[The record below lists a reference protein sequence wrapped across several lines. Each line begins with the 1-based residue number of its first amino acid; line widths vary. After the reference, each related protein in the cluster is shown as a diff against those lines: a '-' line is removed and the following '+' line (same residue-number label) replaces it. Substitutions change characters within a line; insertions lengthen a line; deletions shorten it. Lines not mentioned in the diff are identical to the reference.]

1 MPNHA
6 MTVGTN
12 FWRISLGIG
21 AFFLLLCTGAM
32 AFLFHEFP
40 EGSNDPATIDAARDE
55 MAKLHLPVG
64 FFPITL
70 ARFGDITCVGYWNY
84 DIDGRIT
91 LTECVLKSGN
101 SDIEVRKYLAEEHS
115 EAHLSTEPLVD
126 AERHTKQIRI
136 KGQQYPFEFTR
147 GTDPTTHEVRRRVS
161 GGFAGNRAATLIEF
175 EIEVNES
182 AYHEDHIVKMLEG
195 IR

>member
-1 MPNHA
+1 
-6 MTVGTN
+6 
-12 FWRISLGIG
+12 
-21 AFFLLLCTGAM
+21 M
-32 AFLFHEFP
+32 AYLFHEFRS
-40 EGSNDPATIDAARDE
+40 EFSDDPATIDAARDE
-55 MAKLHLPVG
+55 MVKLKLPSG

-101 SDIEVRKYLAEEHS
+101 SDIEVRKYLAEQHTES
-115 EAHLSTEPLVD
+115 HLSTEPLVD

-136 KGQQYPFEFTR
+136 KGKQYPFEFTR
-147 GTDPTTHEVRRRVS
+147 GTDPTTHQVRRCVS
-161 GGFAGNRAATLIEF
+161 GGFEGNRAATLIEI
-175 EIEVNES
+175 EIAVNES
-182 AYHEDHIVKMLEG
+182 AYNEDHIVKMLEG